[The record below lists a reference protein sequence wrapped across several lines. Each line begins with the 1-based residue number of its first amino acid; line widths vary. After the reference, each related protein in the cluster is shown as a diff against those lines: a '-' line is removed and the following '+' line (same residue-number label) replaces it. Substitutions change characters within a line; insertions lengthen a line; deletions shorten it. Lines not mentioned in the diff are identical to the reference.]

1 VSSKENA
8 MRKHTNETET
18 PNGKMVDGGFYLNRK
33 TWDLVT
39 VNGKKGVL
47 PTNDVYV
54 KIPALAMLVAGPV
67 LGATL
72 VVFLPF
78 VGIALFA
85 AAGLRKVMGL
95 EKAAKTTETREAR

>member
-1 VSSKENA
+1 
-8 MRKHTNETET
+8 MRKEQNE
-18 PNGKMVDGGFYLNRK
+18 PRGGNKVDGGFYLNRK

-47 PTNDVYV
+47 PGEANDLYRKV
-54 KIPALAMLVAGPV
+54 PTLAMLAAAPV

-78 VGIALFA
+78 IGFALFA
-85 AAGLRKVMGL
+85 VAGLRKVTGL
-95 EKAAKTTETREAR
+95 DKTTKAAQHARSAR

>member
-1 VSSKENA
+1 
-8 MRKHTNETET
+8 MRNTTKNTNET
-18 PNGKMVDGGFYLNRK
+18 PNGKTVAGGFYLNRK

-39 VNGKKGVL
+39 VNGKKGAL
-47 PTNDVYV
+47 PTNDMYV
-54 KIPALAMLVAGPV
+54 KIPALAMLAAGPV

-95 EKAAKTTETREAR
+95 QKAVKAPETHEAR

>member
-1 VSSKENA
+1 MRNEKKEN
-8 MRKHTNETET
+8 RGGNR
-18 PNGKMVDGGFYLNRK
+18 VDGGFYLNRK

-47 PTNDVYV
+47 PGEADERYLKVPT
-54 KIPALAMLVAGPV
+54 IAMLAAAPV

-78 VGIALFA
+78 VGFALFA
-85 AAGLRKVMGL
+85 VAGFRKVAGLD
-95 EKAAKTTETREAR
+95 KAAKAPEPAHGTR

>member
-1 VSSKENA
+1 
-8 MRKHTNETET
+8 MRNTAKNTNET
-18 PNGKMVDGGFYLNRK
+18 PNGKTVPGGFYLNRK

-39 VNGKKGVL
+39 VNGKKGAL
-47 PTNDVYV
+47 PTHDAYV
-54 KIPALAMLVAGPV
+54 KIPALAMLAAGPV

-95 EKAAKTTETREAR
+95 EKAAKAVEAR

>member
-1 VSSKENA
+1 
-8 MRKHTNETET
+8 MRTEKNE
-18 PNGKMVDGGFYLNRK
+18 PKGGNRVDGGFYLNRK

-47 PTNDVYV
+47 PGKPDDLYRKVPT
-54 KIPALAMLVAGPV
+54 LAMLAAAPV

-78 VGIALFA
+78 IGFALFA
-85 AAGLRKVMGL
+85 VAGLRKVTGL
-95 EKAAKTTETREAR
+95 DKARKAAEPARQTR

>member
-1 VSSKENA
+1 
-8 MRKHTNETET
+8 MRKEKNE
-18 PNGKMVDGGFYLNRK
+18 PRGGNRVDGGFYLNRK

-47 PTNDVYV
+47 PGEADDLYRKVPT
-54 KIPALAMLVAGPV
+54 LAMLAAAPV

-78 VGIALFA
+78 IGFALFA
-85 AAGLRKVMGL
+85 VAGLRKVTGL
-95 EKAAKTTETREAR
+95 DKTTKAAQPARSAR

>member
-1 VSSKENA
+1 
-8 MRKHTNETET
+8 MRKHTNDTNET

-33 TWDLVT
+33 TWNLVT
-39 VNGKKGVL
+39 VNGKRGLL
-47 PTNDVYV
+47 PTNDAHT
-54 KIPALAMLVAGPV
+54 KIPALAMLAAGPL

-95 EKAAKTTETREAR
+95 EKAVKTAEPREAR